1 MLPTLDFRTSYAL
14 ELAGLLPCTALLPLS
29 PVPQT
34 VQVILPFV
42 YPNIHGLL
50 AAPNLLEAGGIAMSV
65 TKFSLSCFL
74 MGKDRERNC
83 TICLNAKES
92 SEGAYMCVFWKHDE
106 AGDFSATYKS
116 QNWRQ
121 KGVWG

>member
-1 MLPTLDFRTSYAL
+1 MLWSL
-14 ELAGLLPCTALLPLS
+14 LASDPVLHRFPLS

-34 VQVILPFV
+34 AQVILPFV
-42 YPNIHGLL
+42 HPNIHGLS
-50 AAPNLLEAGGIAMSV
+50 AAPNLLEAGGIVMNV

-83 TICLNAKES
+83 AIGLNAKES
-92 SEGAYMCVFWKHDE
+92 SEGAYMCVFWKQDE